1 MERNVPKLR
10 FKGFNDEWK
19 EAKFKELLNVIDGD
33 RGVNYPKEDEF
44 TEEGY
49 CLFLNAKNV
58 TKEGFK
64 FNENK
69 FISSEKDSILRKGK
83 LERNDIVLTTR
94 GTVGN
99 RAIFTT
105 DIKYDNIRI
114 NSGMV
119 LLRANKIEPHYLY
132 SYMKSIQFDKQLKQ
146 IMFGSAQPQ
155 LTVKDINEFK
165 VSLPSIQEQERI
177 ANFLT
182 KVDKII
188 EKQDEKVKNLENY
201 KKGMMQKIF
210 SQEIRFKDENGEEY
224 PEWEERRLGDFI
236 IEYTEKTTENN
247 QYEPLTSSR
256 KGLFLQSEYFNK
268 QIASEDNTGYNIVPK
283 GYFTYRHM
291 SDDSIFYFNI
301 NDIIDFGIVSTLYP
315 VFTVNEGMNSRFLRY
330 YLNEGYDFKKYCL
343 LQKQGGSR
351 TYMYLNKLKGFRG
364 KFPVIMEQNKIAK
377 FLLDIDSLVNKEKEK
392 LEELKQWKKGLLQQ
406 MFV

>member
-10 FKGFNDEWK
+10 FKEFSDEWEKKHLSNMVERVVRKNKDNRTQRPLTISAQYGLVDQEEFFNKIVASKNLEGYYLLEKGEFAYNKSYSNGYPFGTIKRLDRYDNGAVSTLYICFNNK
-19 EAKFKELLNVIDGD
+19 ENYNSDYLVQYFESSKWHREVSMIAVEGARNHGLLNVSVPD
-33 RGVNYPKEDEF
+33 F
-44 TEEGY
+44 
-49 CLFLNAKNV
+49 
-58 TKEGFK
+58 
-64 FNENK
+64 
-69 FISSEKDSILRKGK
+69 
-83 LERNDIVLTTR
+83 
-94 GTVGN
+94 
-99 RAIFTT
+99 
-105 DIKYDNIRI
+105 
-114 NSGMV
+114 
-119 LLRANKIEPHYLY
+119 
-132 SYMKSIQFDKQLKQ
+132 FDTIHRVPAL
-146 IMFGSAQPQ
+146 
-155 LTVKDINEFK
+155 
-165 VSLPSIQEQERI
+165 QEQERI

-406 MFV
+406 IFV

>member
-10 FKGFNDEWK
+10 FNGFNDEWELSNLKKLCDINPKSK
-19 EAKFKELLNVIDGD
+19 ELPDKFLYIDLESIVDGVLIKKNIIELKDAPSRAQRLLNVGD
-33 RGVNYPKEDEF
+33 VLFQTVRPYQMNNYLFEYEF
-44 TEEGY
+44 NYKSVASTGY
-49 CLFLNAKNV
+49 AQLRCKNYIS
-58 TKEGFK
+58 
-64 FNENK
+64 NNK
-69 FISSEKDSILRKGK
+69 FIYQVLHNKKFNNKVMLRCTGTSYPAINSSELVTIPLR
-83 LERNDIVLTTR
+83 I
-94 GTVGN
+94 
-99 RAIFTT
+99 
-105 DIKYDNIRI
+105 
-114 NSGMV
+114 
-119 LLRANKIEPHYLY
+119 P
-132 SYMKSIQFDKQLKQ
+132 
-146 IMFGSAQPQ
+146 
-155 LTVKDINEFK
+155 
-165 VSLPSIQEQERI
+165 SLQEQERI

-188 EKQDEKVKNLENY
+188 EKQEEKVKNLENY

-210 SQEIRFKDENGEEY
+210 SQEIRFKDENGEVY

-406 MFV
+406 MFI

>member
-364 KFPVIMEQNKIAK
+364 KFPVIMEQNNIAK

-406 MFV
+406 MFI

>member
-406 MFV
+406 MFI

>member
-1 MERNVPKLR
+1 MERNLPKLR
-10 FKGFNDEWK
+10 FNGFSNEWIK
-19 EAKFKELLNVIDGD
+19 YKAENLFKNISDKNHNGELNVLSVTQDKGVVLRSELDIDIKFDINSLKSYKKVKDGD
-33 RGVNYPKEDEF
+33 FIISLRSFQGGIETSNQVGLISPAYTVFNFNE
-44 TEEGY
+44 
-49 CLFLNAKNV
+49 KN
-58 TKEGFK
+58 K
-64 FNENK
+64 FNTKFMGYIFKSEN
-69 FISSEKDSILRKGK
+69 FIRKMSGLIYGIRDGKAISFKDFSTM
-83 LERNDIVLTTR
+83 N
-94 GTVGN
+94 
-99 RAIFTT
+99 F
-105 DIKYDNIRI
+105 
-114 NSGMV
+114 
-119 LLRANKIEPHYLY
+119 KIP
-132 SYMKSIQFDKQLKQ
+132 
-146 IMFGSAQPQ
+146 
-155 LTVKDINEFK
+155 
-165 VSLPSIQEQERI
+165 SLQEQERI

-182 KVDKII
+182 KIDKII
-188 EKQDEKVKNLENY
+188 EKQEEKVKNLENY

-210 SQEIRFKDENGEEY
+210 SQEIRFKDENGKEY